1 MGLMTAMQYK
11 DSLKDGRVVYYEGEK
26 VDDVTSH
33 RALKICV
40 DTAAIDY
47 EMAEMP
53 QFRDL
58 AVVKH
63 PKTGEPI
70 SRYYYTPTGAEDLLK
85 RHELMVTATKLG
97 NGIIPFSHDI
107 GADAMN
113 AVNITANTMG
123 NKEYIARAEKYRA
136 TLQKEDL
143 SVACAMSDVKGDRV
157 LRPSSSKQE
166 HPDYYVHIVDRNDK
180 GIVVRGAKAHI
191 TAAAYCA
198 EILVVPCR
206 NMEESDKDYAVAFA
220 IPANTKGVIQV
231 CHPVE
236 SHRSSLDFP
245 IDLPVRNHTDSL
257 IIFDDVFVPW
267 ERVFLAGEWQFA
279 LPLVYNFAYLHRH
292 TAASYRIP
300 SVEGMLGAA
309 VAMADYNGIS
319 NVPHVRE
326 EITDLVIYCNTLKS
340 LAKASCI
347 DFVTHGGIPIP
358 NPILTNMA
366 KYHFATNFHNC
377 LKLIQDVAGGLLV
390 TAPTYK
396 DFQNPDIGEFIK
408 KYLGGRAG
416 ASAEARLRMFQL
428 LRRMMQVT
436 NEVVAVHAEGS
447 LQAQRQMIYFESL
460 KEMNEYKKMVE
471 ISSGIRKIEPV

>member
-1 MGLMTAMQYK
+1 
-11 DSLKDGRVVYYEGEK
+11 
-26 VDDVTSH
+26 
-33 RALKICV
+33 
-40 DTAAIDY
+40 
-47 EMAEMP
+47 
-53 QFRDL
+53 
-58 AVVKH
+58 
-63 PKTGEPI
+63 
-70 SRYYYTPTGAEDLLK
+70 
-85 RHELMVTATKLG
+85 
-97 NGIIPFSHDI
+97 
-107 GADAMN
+107 
-113 AVNITANTMG
+113 
-123 NKEYIARAEKYRA
+123 
-136 TLQKEDL
+136 
-143 SVACAMSDVKGDRV
+143 
-157 LRPSSSKQE
+157 
-166 HPDYYVHIVDRNDK
+166 
-180 GIVVRGAKAHI
+180 
-191 TAAAYCA
+191 
-198 EILVVPCR
+198 
-206 NMEESDKDYAVAFA
+206 MEESDKDYAVAFA

-428 LRRMMQVT
+428 LCRMMQVT